1 MTDKKLI
8 VLLYAFRYAVDRIP
22 TMALKDIEDELI
34 DNLPKFPDW
43 VLEQMQGDIERN
55 FRMMQYKEAQGKLSI
70 DFDCSFQEYLLEKIK
85 ERRQYL
91 SIYQPGDD
99 FMNRKLDGVY
109 FRIKRDDKWQN
120 ICFSDLTEDE
130 MDDVLKDRDPEWLK
144 SMCVILGKTIKKI
157 GDDLDIEMDNEE

>member
-43 VLEQMQGDIERN
+43 ILEQMQRDIERN
-55 FRMMQYKEAQGKLSI
+55 FRMMEYKKEKDELSI

-85 ERRQYL
+85 ERRQFL
-91 SIYQPGDD
+91 SV
-99 FMNRKLDGVY
+99 K
-109 FRIKRDDKWQN
+109 
-120 ICFSDLTEDE
+120 E
-130 MDDVLKDRDPEWLK
+130 
-144 SMCVILGKTIKKI
+144 
-157 GDDLDIEMDNEE
+157 

>member
-34 DNLPKFPDW
+34 DSLPQFPDQ

-55 FRMMQYKEAQGKLSI
+55 FRMMEYQKTKDKLSI

-91 SIYQPGDD
+91 SIY
-99 FMNRKLDGVY
+99 
-109 FRIKRDDKWQN
+109 
-120 ICFSDLTEDE
+120 
-130 MDDVLKDRDPEWLK
+130 
-144 SMCVILGKTIKKI
+144 
-157 GDDLDIEMDNEE
+157 

>member
-34 DNLPKFPDW
+34 DNLPKFPNW

-55 FRMMQYKEAQGKLSI
+55 FRMMQYKEVQGKLSI
-70 DFDCSFQEYLLEKIK
+70 DFDCSFQKNLLEKIK

-91 SIYQPGDD
+91 SIY
-99 FMNRKLDGVY
+99 
-109 FRIKRDDKWQN
+109 
-120 ICFSDLTEDE
+120 
-130 MDDVLKDRDPEWLK
+130 
-144 SMCVILGKTIKKI
+144 
-157 GDDLDIEMDNEE
+157 